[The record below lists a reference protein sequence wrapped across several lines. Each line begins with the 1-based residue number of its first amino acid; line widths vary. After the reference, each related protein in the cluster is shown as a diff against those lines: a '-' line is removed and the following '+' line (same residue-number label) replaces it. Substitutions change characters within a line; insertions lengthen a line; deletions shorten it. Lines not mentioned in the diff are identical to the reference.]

1 MIKETVKDGTA
12 LTQLLTGARRNK
24 AQFELVCINR
34 LIMMIPKWLE
44 GTFPKPITIN
54 LALDATDPQIEA
66 DASQLNQLLLN
77 LCINA
82 RDAMGDTG
90 TLQLSTMRI
99 IGNQLR
105 DQFPRIEDREY
116 VCIAI
121 KDREWN
127 G

>member
-12 LTQLLTGARRNK
+12 LTQQLLTGARRNK
-24 AQFELVCINR
+24 AQFELVSINR

-44 GTFPKPITIN
+44 GRFPKPISIN
-54 LALDATDPQIEA
+54 LALDEPIRKSKPMLSVKPT
-66 DASQLNQLLLN
+66 LLN
-77 LCINA
+77 FCINA